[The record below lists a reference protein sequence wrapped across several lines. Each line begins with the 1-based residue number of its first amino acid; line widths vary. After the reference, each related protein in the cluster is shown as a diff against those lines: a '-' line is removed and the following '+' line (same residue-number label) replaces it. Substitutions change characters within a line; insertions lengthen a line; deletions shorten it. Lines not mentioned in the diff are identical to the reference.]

1 MTVSVGVNGIYH
13 ATSISGLKSIKKI
26 ELAKNKGFLSA
37 FWVFACGTG
46 LFHYRTENSSEAEF
60 ARVRC
65 PGGADA
71 LRGLLLSAAMGTRPH
86 AIEARRSARSTFQ
99 FSCYKRIPLSQTSQI
114 STAQYFYYYCEY
126 SEFYRT
132 TE

>member
-13 ATSISGLKSIKKI
+13 ATSIAGLKSIKKI

-71 LRGLLLSAAMGTRPH
+71 MRGLTFERGHGNPSPRHRGATERTFHLSIFLLQAN
-86 AIEARRSARSTFQ
+86 TFITNQ
-99 FSCYKRIPLSQTSQI
+99 SDFHSPVLLLLL
-114 STAQYFYYYCEY
+114 
-126 SEFYRT
+126 
-132 TE
+132 